1 MNWTII
7 GSGWLG
13 TSLGE
18 TLVKKGDKVIGTTT
32 SIENRRSL
40 LQKGLKHYPFQL
52 NSQISSEIVDNT
64 EIVIISIPPFD
75 RNNPTKYGESLVHLV
90 KQFYPETKFI
100 FLSSTGIYPQK
111 DGLFDENYE
120 FESDEKLTSLY
131 QAEKQLSEHL
141 KKSLSILR
149 LGGLF
154 GDDRHPI
161 FSLSGKTNV
170 KNPEGKINFVGK
182 YDVISIIQ
190 EVVQQDKFGEIY
202 NVVFPKYPKRI
213 NYYTQKAKELNI
225 TPPEFESSQKIE
237 REISSQ
243 KVQMSLN
250 YKFMH
255 EI

>member
-7 GSGWLG
+7 GCGWIG
-13 TSLGE
+13 TSLGD
-18 TLVKKGDKVIGTTT
+18 TLVKKGNEVIGTTT
-32 SIENRRSL
+32 SNENSCTL
-40 LQKGLKHYPFQL
+40 TEKGIKHYSFQL
-52 NSQISSEIVDNT
+52 YSQISNEIVDNT
-64 EIVIISIPPFD
+64 EIVIISIPPYD
-75 RNNPTKYGESLVHLV
+75 RNEPTKYGKSLVHLV
-90 KQFYPETKFI
+90 KQFNPKTKFI

-141 KKSLSILR
+141 KKSLTILR

-154 GDDRHPI
+154 GDDRHPV

-182 YDVISIIQ
+182 NDVISIIQ
-190 EVVQQDKFGEIY
+190 EIVQKNKFGEIF

-213 NYYTQKAKELNI
+213 DYYRQKAKELNI
-225 TPPEFESSQKIE
+225 TPPEFELSQKII

-243 KVQMSLN
+243 KVQDFLN

-255 EI
+255 KI

>member
-7 GSGWLG
+7 GCGWIG
-13 TSLGE
+13 TSLGD
-18 TLVKKGDKVIGTTT
+18 TLVKKGNEVIGTKT
-32 SIENRRSL
+32 SNENSSSL
-40 LQKGLKHYPFQL
+40 TEKGIKHYPFQL

-64 EIVIISIPPFD
+64 EIVIISIPPFE
-75 RNNPTKYGESLVHLV
+75 RNNPTKYGESLIHFV
-90 KQFYPETKFI
+90 KQFNPKTKFI

-120 FESDEKLTSLY
+120 FEPDEKLTSLY

-141 KKSLSILR
+141 KKSLTILR

-154 GDDRHPI
+154 GDDRHPV

-182 YDVISIIQ
+182 NDVISIIQ
-190 EVVQQDKFGEIY
+190 EIVQKNMFGEIF

-213 NYYTQKAKELNI
+213 DYYRQKAKELNI
-225 TPPEFESSQKIE
+225 TPPEFELSQKII

-243 KVQMSLN
+243 KVQDILN